1 MDTKSLIRE
10 AHARFNHNAAK
21 QLLKEK
27 YQAKLIIANQGG
39 LWKATPEL
47 IGYLK
52 LNQHEEVY
60 LEDMYHN
67 PLKVTRNELLTKLIE
82 TYDQVMVQWHEEY
95 QTLKHKR

>member
-1 MDTKSLIRE
+1 MDTKALIRE
-10 AHARFNHNAAK
+10 AHARFDHNSAK

-39 LWKATPEL
+39 LWKVSPDL
-47 IGYLK
+47 IVYLK
-52 LNQHEEVY
+52 LNQHEEVI

-67 PLKVTRNELLTKLIE
+67 PVKIIRNELLGKMIE
-82 TYDQVMVQWHEEY
+82 TYDTVMSEWHEEF